1 MIEVRKIKTK
11 EEYQYVSKM
20 AQKDGHS
27 VPYPSHA
34 LYNKEGDVVG
44 AWSLANAPIVFIW
57 SHTEKLKKIDSMYQN
72 ETLNAIMHE
81 KGINDFLITC
91 DKDSPYYKHMD
102 KFGYESLNWE
112 TSMFIKNLK

>member
-20 AQKDGHS
+20 AQKNGHG

-34 LYNKEGDVVG
+34 LYNKQGDVVG

-57 SHTEKLKKIDSMYQN
+57 SHTEKMNKMDSIYHN
-72 ETLNAIMHE
+72 ETLDAIMDE
-81 KGINDFLITC
+81 KGINKFLIAC
-91 DKDSPYYKHMD
+91 DKDSPYYKHME

-112 TSMFIKNLK
+112 TSMFIKSLK